1 MITVERSFPTVTEPR
16 RIPIADLKAQLE
28 RIRPEIDEAMTRVL
42 ESTAF
47 VFGEDVKLLE
57 DEFAAYCGATH
68 ACAVANGTDA
78 LHLSLRAHGIGPGD
92 EVVTVANTF
101 IATGEAILLA
111 GAKPVF
117 VDVEPRTYTMDPD
130 KLEAAITPRTR
141 LIVPVHLYGHPADMT
156 AIDEIARRHG
166 LPVLE
171 DAAQAHGAEWHG
183 RRAGSLGHA
192 ACFSFYPGKNL
203 GAYGDAGMV
212 TSSDAEFV
220 ARVRQIANHG
230 AGTHRYDNVVLGTNS
245 RLDTLQAAVL
255 RVKLRHLERWTEER
269 RSRAAEYARALEV
282 VPGLTL
288 PGEAEGARSA
298 WHLYTI
304 RAPERDRL
312 QDHLRQ
318 RAISS
323 AVHYPRPIHL
333 QPSMAAAGGRPG
345 DLPVSEEICREVLC
359 LPMYPELSD
368 EAVARIAGEVRAFLD
383 SKVSRG

>member
-1 MITVERSFPTVTEPR
+1 VTEPR
-16 RIPIADLKAQLE
+16 PIPIADLKAQLE

-57 DEFAAYCGATH
+57 QEFADFCGAKH
-68 ACAVANGTDA
+68 ACAVGNGTDA
-78 LHLSLRAHGIGPGD
+78 LHLSLRAYGVGPGD

-111 GAKPVF
+111 GARPVF
-117 VDVEPRTYTMDPD
+117 VDVETGTYCMDPE

-156 AIDEIARRHG
+156 AIGEIAARHG

-183 RRAGSLGHA
+183 RRVGSIGHA

-212 TSSDAEFV
+212 TSSDADFV

-255 RVKLRHLERWTEER
+255 RVKLPHLEGWTEER
-269 RSRAAEYARALEV
+269 RTRAAEYTRAFEGL
-282 VPGLTL
+282 PGLTL

-312 QDHLRQ
+312 QEHL
-318 RAISS
+318 SS
-323 AVHYPRPIHL
+323 RGIASEVHYPRPIHL
-333 QPSMAAAGGRPG
+333 QPSMAEAGGQPG

-359 LPMYPELSD
+359 LPMYAELRD
-368 EAVARIAGEVRAFLD
+368 EDVARIADEVRAFLD
-383 SKVSRG
+383 SRVSRG

>member
-1 MITVERSFPTVTEPR
+1 MTEPR
-16 RIPIADLKAQLE
+16 FIPIADLKAQLD
-28 RIRPEIDEAMTRVL
+28 RIRPEIDEAMTRIL

-47 VFGEDVKLLE
+47 VFGKDVKLFE
-57 DEFAAYCGATH
+57 EEFARYCGATH

-78 LHLSLRAHGIGPGD
+78 LHLSLRAYGVGSGD

-117 VDVEPRTYTMDPD
+117 VDVEPRTYTMDPE
-130 KLEAAITPRTR
+130 KLEAAITARTR
-141 LIVPVHLYGHPADMT
+141 VILPVHLYGHPADMD
-156 AIDEIARRHG
+156 AIGEIAHRHG

-171 DAAQAHGAEWHG
+171 DAAQAQGAEWHG

-212 TSSDAEFV
+212 TSSDADFI

-255 RVKLRHLERWTEER
+255 RVKLRHLDTWTEER
-269 RSRAAEYARALEV
+269 RTRAAEYSRAIEGL
-282 VPGLTL
+282 PGLTL
-288 PGEAEGARSA
+288 PREAEGARSA

-312 QDHLRQ
+312 LEHLRE
-318 RAISS
+318 RKIAS

-333 QPSMAAAGGRPG
+333 QPSMAAGGGQPG
-345 DLPVSEEICREVLC
+345 DLPVSEEVCRDVLC
-359 LPMYPELSD
+359 LPMYPELRD
-368 EAVARIAGEVRAFLD
+368 EDVARIADEVRAFLG
-383 SKVSRG
+383 STVSRG